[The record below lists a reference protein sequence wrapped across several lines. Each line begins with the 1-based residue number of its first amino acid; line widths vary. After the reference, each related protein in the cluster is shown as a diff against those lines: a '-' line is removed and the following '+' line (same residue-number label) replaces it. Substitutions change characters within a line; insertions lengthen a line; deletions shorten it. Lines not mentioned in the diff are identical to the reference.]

1 MDESGIDDLQR
12 RARESYDEAVKQLD
26 SETILCLEKARRTA
40 IDELHG
46 RSKWLSPAVGNWV
59 PAAAAAGIG
68 SLAIGWLILAH
79 QGDSAEV
86 FSNEA
91 LTDDIEIMLA
101 GENLDLLEDLDF
113 YLWLATQPDVG

>member
-1 MDESGIDDLQR
+1 MDESGNDDLQR

-26 SETILCLEKARRTA
+26 SETILRLEKARRTA
-40 IDELHG
+40 IDELST
-46 RSKWLSPAVGNWV
+46 RSKWLRPAVGHWV

-79 QGDSAEV
+79 QGNSAEV
-86 FSNEA
+86 FSNDA
-91 LTDDIEIMLA
+91 LADDIEIMLA